1 MREQRERDGERE
13 SLSLSLNDLVKKATG
28 PCQFLVKNTIKQKER
43 GAGGG
48 GVCRWLL
55 VEEGRGMMKGDDI
68 PSTEGAAV
76 SKTHCPLIHH

>member
-1 MREQRERDGERE
+1 MREQREREGERE

-43 GAGGG
+43 GVG

-55 VEEGRGMMKGDDI
+55 VEERRGMMKGDDI

>member
-1 MREQRERDGERE
+1 MREQRERERERE
-13 SLSLSLNDLVKKATG
+13 SLSLSLNGLVKKATG
-28 PCQFLVKNTIKQKER
+28 PCQVLVKNTIKQKER
-43 GAGGG
+43 GGGG
-48 GVCRWLL
+48 CRWLL